1 MTRTAHAL
9 AFLVVFIWGF
19 NFIVIRW
26 GMEAMH
32 PLTMTALRF
41 LLTAIPLVFF
51 IKKPDVS
58 MRYVAVY
65 GVLFGSG
72 VWGLTNLAIAL
83 GTPAGMASLLLQ
95 LSPFL
100 TVLVAVFYFG
110 ERLSRMQTL
119 GIAIA
124 FIGFITICVPQIE
137 QPSALGM
144 VLVLLAA
151 VCWTAC
157 NVIIKHTKPKN
168 VISFTVWS
176 SLFVPVPIAVFSGV
190 YALFYPLDWHTFITI
205 DSYQGIVSVLFQAGI
220 VTLFGYGIWTH
231 LISRYGLSVVAPYTL
246 LVPIF
251 GVFFGGLFY
260 DETLSVVE
268 IAGAGLVL
276 AGLVLLMRQSA

>member
-32 PLTMTALRF
+32 PMTMTALRF
-41 LLTAIPLVFF
+41 LLTAVPLVFF
-51 IKKPDVS
+51 IKKPDVP
-58 MRYVAVY
+58 MRYVVIY

-72 VWGLTNLAIAL
+72 VWCLTNLAIAL

-100 TVLVAVFYFG
+100 TVLVAVFGFG
-110 ERLSRMQTL
+110 ERLSRVQIL
-119 GIAIA
+119 GIIIA
-124 FIGFITICVPQIE
+124 FIGFITICLPQIQ

-144 VLVLLAA
+144 GLVLLAA
-151 VCWTAC
+151 VCWTVC
-157 NVIIKHTKPKN
+157 NVIIKHSKPKN

-176 SLFVPVPIAVFSGV
+176 SVFVPVPIVVLSAV

-205 DSYQGIVSVLFQAGI
+205 DNYQGIVSVLFQAGI
-220 VTLFGYGIWTH
+220 VTLFGYGVWTH

-260 DETLSVVE
+260 DETLSTIE
-268 IAGAGLVL
+268 IVGAGLVL
-276 AGLVLLMRQSA
+276 AGLVLLMRKSA

>member
-41 LLTAIPLVFF
+41 LLTAVPLVFF
-51 IKKPDVS
+51 IQKPDVS
-58 MRYVAVY
+58 MRYVAAY

-100 TVLVAVFYFG
+100 TVLVAVFGFG
-110 ERLSRMQTL
+110 ERLSRVQVL
-119 GIAIA
+119 GIITA
-124 FIGFITICVPQIE
+124 FIGFITVCLPQIR

-144 VLVLLAA
+144 GLVLLAA

-157 NVIIKHTKPKN
+157 NVIIKHSKPKN

-176 SLFVPVPIAVFSGV
+176 SVFC
-190 YALFYPLDWHTFITI
+190 ACAHR
-205 DSYQGIVSVLFQAGI
+205 GI
-220 VTLFGYGIWTH
+220 
-231 LISRYGLSVVAPYTL
+231 
-246 LVPIF
+246 
-251 GVFFGGLFY
+251 FGGLCII
-260 DETLSVVE
+260 LSTGLAH
-268 IAGAGLVL
+268 IYHHRQLSRYRLGAVSSGYRYAVWLWRVDASHQPLWLVRCCTVYL
-276 AGLVLLMRQSA
+276 ACTNIWGVFWWAVL